1 MTIESAALK
10 EKMERSSRIAI
21 VIPPDASEE
30 TCLAAVALAEK
41 AEGRAFVAGGDATT
55 KRRWQALFG
64 YHEEPKKEFTIVINT
79 AEHPVESLKY
89 ETRDNQLKIFLS
101 LPDVGKAGLPDLGK
115 AGLPVSPVNPHSRIL
130 PEHVRFEEA
139 YPRSS
144 LVIAIGFSSH
154 NEEEE
159 ALRDFPLEEGG
170 EIISLTTSSEKM
182 ALSPLKLFARMIL
195 RARAEPA
202 SLATESG
209 RSASILWSFISRED
223 FAKTDTT
230 SPYIPPLLSLWKR
243 FMPQS
248 RFTVFL
254 WQEKETEQISGL
266 LHSSDERALEHI
278 AHALGARLASDYFVI
293 PPIFSNFTE
302 AEFKI
307 RRLLKEVAA

>member
-1 MTIESAALK
+1 MTIDSAALK
-10 EKMERSSRIAI
+10 EKMERASRIAI

-30 TCLAAVALAEK
+30 ICLAALALAEK
-41 AEGRAFVAGGDATT
+41 AGGKAFVAGGDAAA
-55 KRRWQALFG
+55 KQRWQALFG

-101 LPDVGKAGLPDLGK
+101 MPDVGKAGLPAYPADQQ
-115 AGLPVSPVNPHSRIL
+115 SRIL

-144 LVIAIGFSSH
+144 LVLAIGFSSR
-154 NEEEE
+154 EQEEE

-170 EIISLTTSSEKM
+170 ETLSLSTASEKM

-195 RARAEPA
+195 RARAELGA
-202 SLATESG
+202 SV
-209 RSASILWSFISRED
+209 LWSFISRED

-230 SPYIPPLLSLWKR
+230 SPYIPPLLSLWQKL
-243 FMPQS
+243 MPQS

-254 WQEKETEQISGL
+254 WQEKEIEQISGL
-266 LHSSDERALEHI
+266 IHSSDELALRHI

-293 PPIFSNFTE
+293 PPIFNNFTE

>member
-1 MTIESAALK
+1 MVTDSADLK
-10 EKMERSSRIAI
+10 EKMGRASRIAI

-30 TCLAAVALAEK
+30 TCLAALALAEK
-41 AEGRAFVAGGDATT
+41 AGGRAFVAGGNAAT
-55 KRRWQALFG
+55 KQRWQALFG

-79 AEHPVESLKY
+79 TEHPVESLKY

-101 LPDVGKAGLPDLGK
+101 LPA
-115 AGLPVSPVNPHSRIL
+115 SPASPQSRIL

-154 NEEEE
+154 GQEEEV
-159 ALRDFPLEEGG
+159 ARDFPLEEGG
-170 EIISLTTSSEKM
+170 EILSLGAAPEKM

-195 RARAEPA
+195 RARTEPGA
-202 SLATESG
+202 SV
-209 RSASILWSFISRED
+209 LWSFISRED
-223 FAKTDTT
+223 FIKTDTT
-230 SPYIPPLLSLWKR
+230 SPYIPPLLSLWQKL
-243 FMPQS
+243 MPQS

-266 LHSSDERALEHI
+266 IHSSDEPALKHI
-278 AHALGARLASDYFVI
+278 AAALGARLASDYFVI
-293 PPIFSNFTE
+293 PPMFSNFTE

>member
-1 MTIESAALK
+1 MAIDSAALK

-30 TCLAAVALAEK
+30 TYLAAVALAEK
-41 AEGRAFVAGGDATT
+41 ANGKAFVAGGNTAT
-55 KRRWQALFG
+55 KQRWQALFG

-79 AEHPVESLKY
+79 AEHPIESLKY

-101 LPDVGKAGLPDLGK
+101 MPAYPADLPAQTGQAGLP
-115 AGLPVSPVNPHSRIL
+115 SPGFERASPQSRIL

-154 NEEEE
+154 GEEEE
-159 ALRDFPLEEGG
+159 TLRDFPLEEGG
-170 EIISLTTSSEKM
+170 ETLSLATAPEKM
-182 ALSPLKLFARMIL
+182 ALSPLKLFARIIL
-195 RARAEPA
+195 RARAERGA
-202 SLATESG
+202 AT
-209 RSASILWSFISRED
+209 LWSFIGRED
-223 FAKTDTT
+223 FVKTDTT
-230 SPYIPPLLSLWKR
+230 SPSIPPLLSLWRKL
-243 FMPQS
+243 MPQS

-266 LHSSDERALEHI
+266 IHSYDELALERV
-278 AHALGARLASDYFVI
+278 AAALGTRPASDYFVI
-293 PPIFSNFTE
+293 PPMFNNFTE

-307 RRLLKEVAA
+307 RRLLKEVAP

>member
-30 TCLAAVALAEK
+30 TCLAALALAEK
-41 AEGRAFVAGGDATT
+41 AGGKAFVAGGNAAA
-55 KRRWQALFG
+55 KQRWQALFG

-79 AEHPVESLKY
+79 EEHPVESLKY
-89 ETRDNQLKIFLS
+89 ETRGNQLKIFLS
-101 LPDVGKAGLPDLGK
+101 LPASS
-115 AGLPVSPVNPHSRIL
+115 ASPQSRIL

-154 NEEEE
+154 GQEEEV
-159 ALRDFPLEEGG
+159 ARDFPLEEGG
-170 EIISLTTSSEKM
+170 EILSLGAAPEKM

-195 RARAEPA
+195 RARTEPGA
-202 SLATESG
+202 SV
-209 RSASILWSFISRED
+209 LWSFISRED
-223 FAKTDTT
+223 FTKTDTT
-230 SPYIPPLLSLWKR
+230 SPYIPPLLSLWQK

-266 LHSSDERALEHI
+266 IHSSDELALEHI

>member
-1 MTIESAALK
+1 MTIDSAALK
-10 EKMERSSRIAI
+10 EKMERSARIAI
-21 VIPPDASEE
+21 VIPPNAPEE
-30 TCLAAVALAEK
+30 TYLAAAALAEK
-41 AEGRAFVAGGDATT
+41 AGEKAFVAGANPAF
-55 KRRWQALFG
+55 KQRWQALFG

-101 LPDVGKAGLPDLGK
+101 LPAFAPQSGASADRPDYLSQER
-115 AGLPVSPVNPHSRIL
+115 ADTQSRIL

-154 NEEEE
+154 DEEEE

-170 EIISLTTSSEKM
+170 ETVSLAQASEKM

-195 RARAEPA
+195 RARAEP
-202 SLATESG
+202 TT
-209 RSASILWSFISRED
+209 LWSFISRED

-230 SPYIPPLLSLWKR
+230 SPYIPPLLSLWQKL
-243 FMPQS
+243 MPQS

-266 LHSSDERALEHI
+266 IHSYDEPALERI
-278 AHALGARLASDYFVI
+278 ALALNTRLASDYFVI
-293 PPIFSNFTE
+293 PPMFNNFTE

-307 RRLLKEVAA
+307 RRLLKEVG